1 MGDCLAF
8 ETLIG
13 QRWPLRQS
21 RRRSSR
27 DLFYPLFLLLQ
38 KRLKGSKSAFFF
50 FAEFAGDDHHG
61 ARCRKDTHTANG
73 EQHGTRAAGVRN
85 RAVGKLDSN
94 NIARICLVRNGNGQF
109 LVAANIT
116 LGRFCFLQ
124 VVDAGIEAIQNNMAI
139 RVRSQLNDIDGIPF
153 TIFLVELELRTF
165 QAFLLIGAITLVLNA
180 LVYALVDP
188 ILLLLQIPPEVTGLT
203 KTYLLWV
210 FAGIVATFLYNFFAN
225 LLRAVGNSVT
235 PLLFL
240 GISVVLNIGL
250 DLLFVVPLQMGVQG
264 AALATVISQYLAGLG
279 LAGYTWKAFP
289 ALRVRREDRVWN
301 KATLRQ
307 LLSLSGFTCLQQSV
321 MNFGI
326 LMVQGLVN
334 SFGTTVMAAFA
345 VAVKIDTLAYMPVQD
360 FGNAFSTFVAQNFGA
375 QKRARIRSGT
385 RWAVFWVVVFCLV
398 LGGLVCLLAPQLMA
412 VFVGAEAVDV
422 IAVGTGYLRI
432 EGAFYLG
439 IGILFLLY
447 GYFRAVNRPAV
458 SVVLTVCSLGTRV
471 ALAYA
476 LSALP
481 ALGVT
486 GIWMAIPI
494 GWFLADLVGILLWRR
509 EDRQSR

>member
-1 MGDCLAF
+1 
-8 ETLIG
+8 
-13 QRWPLRQS
+13 
-21 RRRSSR
+21 
-27 DLFYPLFLLLQ
+27 
-38 KRLKGSKSAFFF
+38 
-50 FAEFAGDDHHG
+50 
-61 ARCRKDTHTANG
+61 
-73 EQHGTRAAGVRN
+73 
-85 RAVGKLDSN
+85 
-94 NIARICLVRNGNGQF
+94 
-109 LVAANIT
+109 
-116 LGRFCFLQ
+116 
-124 VVDAGIEAIQNNMAI
+124 MA
-139 RVRSQLNDIDGIPF
+139 
-153 TIFLVELELRTF
+153 
-165 QAFLLIGAITLVLNA
+165 
-180 LVYALVDP
+180 
-188 ILLLLQIPPEVTGLT
+188 
-203 KTYLLWV
+203 
-210 FAGIVATFLYNFFAN
+210 
-225 LLRAVGNSVT
+225 
-235 PLLFL
+235 
-240 GISVVLNIGL
+240 
-250 DLLFVVPLQMGVQG
+250 
-264 AALATVISQYLAGLG
+264 
-279 LAGYTWKAFP
+279 
-289 ALRVRREDRVWN
+289 
-301 KATLRQ
+301 
-307 LLSLSGFTCLQQSV
+307 
-321 MNFGI
+321 
-326 LMVQGLVN
+326 VN

-447 GYFRAVNRPAV
+447 GYFRAVNRPGV

-471 ALAYA
+471 ALAYV

>member
-1 MGDCLAF
+1 MLRALGNSSA
-8 ETLIG
+8 
-13 QRWPLRQS
+13 PL
-21 RRRSSR
+21 
-27 DLFYPLFLLLQ
+27 
-38 KRLKGSKSAFFF
+38 
-50 FAEFAGDDHHG
+50 
-61 ARCRKDTHTANG
+61 
-73 EQHGTRAAGVRN
+73 
-85 RAVGKLDSN
+85 
-94 NIARICLVRNGNGQF
+94 
-109 LVAANIT
+109 
-116 LGRFCFLQ
+116 
-124 VVDAGIEAIQNNMAI
+124 
-139 RVRSQLNDIDGIPF
+139 
-153 TIFLVELELRTF
+153 IFLAVS
-165 QAFLLIGAITLVLNA
+165 AVLN
-180 LVYALVDP
+180 
-188 ILLLLQIPPEVTGLT
+188 
-203 KTYLLWV
+203 
-210 FAGIVATFLYNFFAN
+210 
-225 LLRAVGNSVT
+225 
-235 PLLFL
+235 
-240 GISVVLNIGL
+240 VVLDI
-250 DLLFVVPLQMGVQG
+250 LFVAVLPFGIGG
-264 AALATVISQYLAGLG
+264 AALATVIAQYVSGIGIAVYVLIKCRSFLPE
-279 LAGYTWKAFP
+279 KS
-289 ALRVRREDRVWN
+289 DRHFSAAILKEILN
-301 KATLRQ
+301 
-307 LLSLSGFTCLQQSV
+307 LSSLTCLQQSV

-398 LGGLVCLLAPQLMA
+398 LGGLVCLLAPHLMA

-439 IGILFLLY
+439 IGVLFLLY